1 MSTLYIDRQG
11 SQLHV
16 QTGVLHITTPNGE
29 ADRRLPLKYLDR
41 IVLRTDTQLSSKVL
55 CALADSG
62 VNLIALGGRG
72 GQKIA
77 QITGTPHN
85 DARRRWQQVLTL
97 SQPLACAQ
105 LAQGIILSK
114 VKRQRI
120 ALQHIAAQRPDI
132 RKPLF
137 DGQQRLSGIL
147 ATLQSANTDTGTGTG
162 TRTLDQLRG
171 LEGAA
176 AAMYFEAYFSAFGP
190 ALGATGRNRRPPRDP
205 VNAVLSLSYTMLYA
219 QATAA
224 CWAAGLDPALGALHT
239 LSHGRAALACDLME
253 PYRPL
258 VDLWVWQLFR
268 DGQLRDEHFG
278 RDGSGACLLG
288 KAGRSHFY
296 PAWEQQAHHH
306 QRSLLRYARA
316 MDKALQNGSPQ
327 AAWSHLLDSPN
338 DPAAT
343 PDSAPKLAADRKSA
357 VTHNTTMS
365 TTG

>member
-11 SQLHV
+11 SQLTV
-16 QTGVLHITTPNGE
+16 ETGVLHITTPDGE

-41 IVLRTDTQLSSKVL
+41 VVLRTDTQLSSKVL

-97 SQPLACAQ
+97 SQPQACAQ
-105 LAQGIILSK
+105 LAHGIIHSK
-114 VKRQRI
+114 VKRQR
-120 ALQHIAAQRPDI
+120 ATLAHIAQERPDI

-137 DGQQRLSGIL
+137 DEQQRLAGIL
-147 ATLQSANTDTGTGTG
+147 DTLQSADITSHS
-162 TRTLDQLRG
+162 LDQLRG

-176 AAMYFEAYFSAFGP
+176 AAMYFEAYFSAFAP

-258 VDLWVWQLFR
+258 IDLWVWHQFR
-268 DGQLRDEHFG
+268 QGNLRAEHFG
-278 RDGSGACLLG
+278 HDGAGACLLS
-288 KAGRSHFY
+288 KAGRGHFY

-327 AAWSHLLDSPN
+327 AAWSHLLDSPA
-338 DPAAT
+338 D
-343 PDSAPKLAADRKSA
+343 APKETD
-357 VTHNTTMS
+357 TTPQA
-365 TTG
+365 TTPTGLD

>member
-11 SQLHV
+11 SQLNI
-16 QTGVLHITTPNGE
+16 QTGVLHITTPDGE
-29 ADRRLPLKYLDR
+29 ADRRLPVKYLDR

-97 SQPLACAQ
+97 SQPQPCAQ
-105 LAQGIILSK
+105 LAHGIIHSK
-114 VKRQRI
+114 VKRQR
-120 ALQHIAAQRPDI
+120 ATLAHIAQERPDI

-137 DGQQRLSGIL
+137 DGQQRLGRIL
-147 ATLQSANTDTGTGTG
+147 DTLHSNAEGH
-162 TRTLDQLRG
+162 TLDQLRG

-176 AAMYFEAYFSAFGP
+176 AAMYFEAYFSAFAP

-224 CWAAGLDPALGALHT
+224 CWSAGLDPALGALHT

-258 VDLWVWQLFR
+258 VDLWVWQQFR
-268 DGQLRDEHFG
+268 QGTLRAEHFG
-278 RDGSGACLLG
+278 HDGAGACLLN
-288 KAGRSHFY
+288 KAGRGHFY
-296 PAWEQQAHHH
+296 PAWEQQAHRH

-316 MDKALQNGSPQ
+316 MDKALMQGSPQ
-327 AAWSHLLDSPN
+327 AAWSHLMDQ
-338 DPAAT
+338 PA
-343 PDSAPKLAADRKSA
+343 DAAA
-357 VTHNTTMS
+357 E
-365 TTG
+365 

>member
-11 SQLHV
+11 SQLSI
-16 QTGVLHITTPNGE
+16 QAGVLNITTPDGH
-29 ADRRLPLKYLDR
+29 ADRRLPVKYLDR

-55 CALADSG
+55 CELADHG

-97 SQPLACAQ
+97 SQPAECAKLAH
-105 LAQGIILSK
+105 GIVLSK
-114 VKRQRI
+114 VKRQC
-120 ALQHIAAQRPDI
+120 ATLAHMAAQRPDL
-132 RKPLF
+132 RKPF
-137 DGQQRLSGIL
+137 HDGQQHLGGIL
-147 ATLQSANTDTGTGTG
+147 NTLRSPDIHKTH
-162 TRTLDQLRG
+162 TLDQLRG

-176 AAMYFEAYFSAFGP
+176 AAMYFAAYFGAFAP

-268 DGQLRDEHFG
+268 DGKLRSEHFG

-288 KAGRSHFY
+288 KAGRGYFY
-296 PAWEQQAHHH
+296 PAWEQIAHHH
-306 QRSLLRYARA
+306 QRSLLRYARTMEKA
-316 MDKALQNGSPQ
+316 MAQAGPGKA
-327 AAWSHLLDSPN
+327 WYHLS
-338 DPAAT
+338 DPCG
-343 PDSAPKLAADRKSA
+343 
-357 VTHNTTMS
+357 N
-365 TTG
+365 

>member
-11 SQLHV
+11 SQLSI
-16 QTGVLHITTPNGE
+16 QAGVLNITTPDGHT
-29 ADRRLPLKYLDR
+29 DRRLPVKYLDR
-41 IVLRTDTQLSSKVL
+41 IVLRTDTQLNSKVL
-55 CALADSG
+55 CDLADHG

-97 SQPLACAQ
+97 SQPAECAKLAH
-105 LAQGIILSK
+105 GIVLSK
-114 VKRQRI
+114 VKRQR
-120 ALQHIAAQRPDI
+120 ATLAHIAALRPDL
-132 RKPLF
+132 RKPLH
-137 DGQQRLSGIL
+137 DGQKRLSGIL
-147 ATLQSANTDTGTGTG
+147 GTLSAAESSIH
-162 TRTLDQLRG
+162 TLDQLRG

-176 AAMYFEAYFSAFGP
+176 AAMYFSAYFDAFAP

-253 PYRPL
+253 PYRPA
-258 VDLWVWQLFR
+258 VDLWVWHLFR

-306 QRSLLRYARA
+306 QRSLLRYARTMEKA
-316 MDKALQNGSPQ
+316 LAHAGSDKAW
-327 AAWSHLLDSPN
+327 AHLS
-338 DPAAT
+338 DPCG
-343 PDSAPKLAADRKSA
+343 D
-357 VTHNTTMS
+357 
-365 TTG
+365 

>member
-11 SQLHV
+11 SHLHV
-16 QTGVLHITTPNGE
+16 QTGVLHITTPTGE

-85 DARRRWQQVLTL
+85 DARLRWQQVLTL
-97 SQPLACAQ
+97 SQPHACAQ
-105 LAQGIILSK
+105 LAHGIIHSK
-114 VKRQRI
+114 VKRQR
-120 ALQHIAAQRPDI
+120 ATLQHITALRPDI

-147 ATLQSANTDTGTGTG
+147 ATLQSANTGTH
-162 TRTLDQLRG
+162 TLDQLRG

-176 AAMYFEAYFSAFGP
+176 AAMYFEAYFSAFAP
-190 ALGATGRNRRPPRDP
+190 ALRATGRNRRPPRDP

-224 CWAAGLDPALGALHT
+224 CWDAGLDPALGALHT

-278 RDGSGACLLG
+278 CDGSGALLLG
-288 KAGRSHFY
+288 KAGRGHFY
-296 PAWEQQAHHH
+296 AAWEQQAHHH

-316 MDKALQNGSPQ
+316 IDKVLQNGSPQ
-327 AAWSHLLDSPN
+327 AAWSHLIDNPIGQ
-338 DPAAT
+338 
-343 PDSAPKLAADRKSA
+343 SADLSDDDTADTSA
-357 VTHNTTMS
+357 QGLKQTITD
-365 TTG
+365 

>member
-11 SQLHV
+11 SQLSI
-16 QTGVLHITTPNGE
+16 QAGVLNITTPDGH
-29 ADRRLPLKYLDR
+29 ADRRLPVKYLDR

-55 CALADSG
+55 CDLADHG

-72 GQKIA
+72 GQKMA

-97 SQPLACAQ
+97 SQPQLCAQ
-105 LAQGIILSK
+105 VAHGIVMSK
-114 VKRQRI
+114 VKRQR
-120 ALQHIAAQRPDI
+120 ATLTSIAAQRPDL
-132 RKPLF
+132 RKPLH
-137 DGQQRLSGIL
+137 DGQRRLSGIL
-147 ATLQSANTDTGTGTG
+147 GTLSAAESSTC
-162 TRTLDQLRG
+162 TLDQLRG

-176 AAMYFEAYFSAFGP
+176 AAMYFEAYFSAFAP

-253 PYRPL
+253 PYRPAI
-258 VDLWVWQLFR
+258 DLWVWHLFR
-268 DGQLRDEHFG
+268 DGQLRNEHFG

-306 QRSLLRYARA
+306 QRSLLRYARTMEKA
-316 MDKALQNGSPQ
+316 LTHTASDKA
-327 AAWSHLLDSPN
+327 WTHLS
-338 DPAAT
+338 DPCG
-343 PDSAPKLAADRKSA
+343 D
-357 VTHNTTMS
+357 
-365 TTG
+365 

>member
-11 SQLHV
+11 SKLHI
-16 QTGVLHITTPNGE
+16 QTGVLHISTPDGE
-29 ADRRLPLKYLDR
+29 ADRRLPLKYLNR

-55 CALADSG
+55 CDLAASG

-97 SQPLACAQ
+97 SQPQACAQ
-105 LAQGIILSK
+105 LAHGIIQSK
-114 VKRQRI
+114 VKRQR
-120 ALQHIAAQRPDI
+120 ATLQHIAAQRPDI

-137 DGQQRLSGIL
+137 DGQQRLDRIL
-147 ATLQSANTDTGTGTG
+147 ETLRSNTTTSH
-162 TRTLDQLRG
+162 TLDQLRG

-176 AAMYFEAYFSAFGP
+176 AAMYFEAYFSAFAP

-253 PYRPL
+253 PYRPQ
-258 VDLWVWQLFR
+258 VDQWVWQQFR
-268 DGQLRDEHFG
+268 QGTLRAEHFG
-278 RDGSGACLLG
+278 HDGAGACLLG
-288 KAGRSHFY
+288 KAGRGQFY
-296 PAWEQQAHHH
+296 PAWEQQAHHY

-316 MDKALQNGSPQ
+316 IDKALMHGSPQ
-327 AAWSHLLDSPN
+327 AAWSHLIDN
-338 DPAAT
+338 HTDT
-343 PDSAPKLAADRKSA
+343 E
-357 VTHNTTMS
+357 
-365 TTG
+365 

>member
-11 SQLHV
+11 SQLHI
-16 QTGVLHITTPNGE
+16 QTGVLHISTPDGA

-97 SQPLACAQ
+97 SQPKACAS
-105 LAQGIILSK
+105 LAHGIIHSK
-114 VKRQRI
+114 VKRQH
-120 ALQHIAAQRPDI
+120 ATLQHIAAQRPDI

-147 ATLQSANTDTGTGTG
+147 KTLQNPDTASH
-162 TRTLDQLRG
+162 TLDQMRG

-176 AAMYFEAYFSAFGP
+176 AAMYFEAYFSAFAP

-268 DGQLRDEHFG
+268 DGRMRAEHFG
-278 RDGSGACLLG
+278 HDGAGACLLG
-288 KAGRSHFY
+288 KTGRGIFY
-296 PAWEQQAHHH
+296 GTWEQQAHHH
-306 QRSLLRYARA
+306 QRSLLRYARTFE
-316 MDKALQNGSPQ
+316 KALAQENNP
-327 AAWSHLLDSPN
+327 AIWSHLT
-338 DPAAT
+338 DPADQHAPTDTQT
-343 PDSAPKLAADRKSA
+343 PA
-357 VTHNTTMS
+357 H
-365 TTG
+365 